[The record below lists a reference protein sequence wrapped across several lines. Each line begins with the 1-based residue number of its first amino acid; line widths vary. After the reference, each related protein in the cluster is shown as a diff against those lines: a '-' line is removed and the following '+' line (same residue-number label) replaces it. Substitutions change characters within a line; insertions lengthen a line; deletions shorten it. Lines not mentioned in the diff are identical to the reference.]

1 MPRTAADARVYP
13 LPCLTRGRLLRA
25 ARKANIDISRF
36 IFSGPVMPKTEHL
49 KRLTLADMYL
59 DTHVYNGHTTGSDAL
74 WAGVPMVTLQGDSFP
89 SRVGAS
95 LARAV
100 GMPEMVTETWH
111 EYEEL
116 AVGLGNNPDKLKAWR
131 YPPAAWNT
139 QFVTLSIQ
147 PSQLNPQP

>member
-1 MPRTAADARVYP
+1 
-13 LPCLTRGRLLRA
+13 
-25 ARKANIDISRF
+25 
-36 IFSGPVMPKTEHL
+36 MPKTEHL

-100 GMPEMVTETWH
+100 GMPEMVTETWQG
-111 EYEEL
+111 YEDL
-116 AVGLGNNPDKLKAWR
+116 AVDLGNNPAMLKAWR
-131 YPPAAWNT
+131 CHPSTLNT
-139 QFVTLSIQ
+139 SL
-147 PSQLNPQP
+147 